1 MICPENVKGFHISNL
16 EGIAN
21 LFNIEGSTKAISTF
35 TRGAKPKF
43 IKDGITGRGGVVVE
57 LEGRLITSSL
67 KDVFSLPEKGGRRN
81 ILVAKMNTLIG
92 DDSKSTEITKDLI
105 SGIAKW
111 AEENGS
117 PIVATKGSAN
127 YPTEAVRAWSRN
139 VRDADGTKKQQMV
152 KYYLDLAE
160 SVMRKHSK
168 TIEYA
173 LLNPF
178 KSSVSN
184 YDAMDLY
191 DENVMDR
198 FKVKS
203 VYFVDKYYK
212 KRGMADF
219 PTDEEFKKFISD
231 MNKKGIEVMSGTAK
245 ELADM
250 VNSSL
255 GKDGATK
262 YFEED
267 LTEAGGDL
275 SYLLLPVGQTQQIGA
290 EKQDKKTKD
299 GIERYSNKFG
309 SYRYVMMMDD
319 EIVGAIQV
327 MSRDKSKGVAA
338 NVFVKPE
345 LRRQGIAKRLL
356 VQAKKD
362 FDEVEYNPDQSDDGK
377 AWVSSVAEGIYNKI
391 LKGL

>member
-1 MICPENVKGFHISNL
+1 
-16 EGIAN
+16 
-21 LFNIEGSTKAISTF
+21 
-35 TRGAKPKF
+35 
-43 IKDGITGRGGVVVE
+43 
-57 LEGRLITSSL
+57 L

-81 ILVAKMNTLIG
+81 ILLAKVITLIG
-92 DDSKSTEITKDLI
+92 DNRKSPEIMLDLL

-111 AEENGS
+111 TEANGS
-117 PIVATKGSAN
+117 PVIAKKGSAN
-127 YPTEAVRAWSRN
+127 YPTEVIGAWRRN
-139 VRDADGTKKQQMV
+139 VQDADGKKKQEMV

-160 SVMRKHSK
+160 SVMKKHSEDIK
-168 TIEYA
+168 DA

-198 FKVKS
+198 FKVKK
-203 VYFVDKYYK
+203 VYFVDKYYS
-212 KRGMADF
+212 KRGMVDF
-219 PTDEEFKKFISD
+219 PTDEEFEEFISD
-231 MNKKGIEVMSGTAK
+231 MSKKGIEVMRGTAK
-245 ELADM
+245 EIADM

-262 YFEED
+262 YFEGSEY
-267 LTEAGGDL
+267 DL

-290 EKQDKKTKD
+290 EKQDKKSED
-299 GIERYSNKFG
+299 GVERYSNQFG
-309 SYRYVMMMDD
+309 SYRYVMKMGD

-345 LRRQGIAKRLL
+345 HRRKGIAKKLL

-377 AWVSSVAEGIYNKI
+377 AWVSSVSEQEVLDNLSERIYNKI